1 MGNLGGMAGAMG
13 KGAKFDMG
21 AMQRMSS
28 QYSQK
33 ERMRSKLDKKK
44 SATEGVVLEK
54 KGENAYSFTLEGEEK
69 QQKSVRPDM
78 RIPELNVATTATD
91 NKTVDDWLEEIEPAK
106 TGDKK
111 SGKKKKAKGKK

>member
-1 MGNLGGMAGAMG
+1 MAGAMG

-69 QQKSVRPDM
+69 QPKSVRPDM
-78 RIPELNVATTATD
+78 RIPELNVGSSTSATD
-91 NKTVDDWLEEIEPAK
+91 TKTVDDWLEEIEPAK